1 MERIMEEKIRWGIL
15 GTGRIAKTFAEALR
29 GTEGCSCYAVASRTK
44 DKADAFAKENGFE
57 KAYGSYAELAADKN
71 VDIVYIAT
79 PMSSHYGDSLLCLKN
94 GRHVLCEKSLALN
107 TAQSLEMIECAK
119 KNGLFFMEAMW
130 MKCRPSFLKIKEW
143 IAEGKIGTPQYV
155 RADFCSHIPYNSND
169 RLFRADCGGGALLDM
184 SVYDLAFATSIL
196 GTKPEKIESTAR
208 LGREGVDLSN
218 AIILKYK
225 NGSSA
230 SLLASFELPSLNNA
244 VVVGD
249 KGSIVTDKWF
259 FCCNEATLY
268 DADGIVVEK
277 CSLPVKVNG
286 YEYEIMEA
294 NRCLREGLLESPMI
308 PHADTIAIMQIMD
321 ECRKQWNMKFPEE
334 K

>member
-1 MERIMEEKIRWGIL
+1 M
-15 GTGRIAKTFAEALR
+15 TGFAQFGDAVITAEFEFKGKTYSD
-29 GTEGCSCYAVASRTK
+29 SCLV
-44 DKADAFAKENGFE
+44 
-57 KAYGSYAELAADKN
+57 
-71 VDIVYIAT
+71 
-79 PMSSHYGDSLLCLKN
+79 
-94 GRHVLCEKSLALN
+94 HVGVPA
-107 TAQSLEMIECAK
+107 
-119 KNGLFFMEAMW
+119 
-130 MKCRPSFLKIKEW
+130 
-143 IAEGKIGTPQYV
+143 
-155 RADFCSHIPYNSND
+155 
-169 RLFRADCGGGALLDM
+169 
-184 SVYDLAFATSIL
+184 
-196 GTKPEKIESTAR
+196 
-208 LGREGVDLSN
+208 EGVDLSN

-249 KGSIVTDKWF
+249 RGSIVTDKWF

-321 ECRKQWNMKFPEE
+321 ECRKQWNMKYPEE
-334 K
+334 IEK